1 MDFLNFF
8 YFFVFYSFF
17 GWLIESTFISI
28 RQKRFVNR
36 GFLDGPFCPIY
47 GFGALTIILF
57 VFPFHRQFLLFF
69 LMSILVTSL
78 IEYFTS
84 WFFEKFFNVS
94 WWNYSDKPLNLHGRI
109 CLENCLYWG
118 ILSVLVLS
126 FIHPH
131 IILLSNF
138 LSHYLGF
145 FGVLLF
151 TIYFIIDAT
160 DTFYILAKFKKIISQ
175 KISDNL
181 HLDKKIIRLIKSF
194 PNFKTKINNDF
205 INELKT
211 KFKIKYYP
219 KKMP

>member
-1 MDFLNFF
+1 MSFLNIF
-8 YFFVFYSFF
+8 YFFVFYSFL
-17 GWLIESTFISI
+17 GWLIESTFVSIS
-28 RQKRFVNR
+28 QKRFVNR

-69 LMSILVTSL
+69 LMSILVTSF

-94 WWNYSDKPLNLHGRI
+94 WWNYSNKPLNINGRI

-126 FIHPH
+126 FIHPY
-131 IILLSNF
+131 IIPLANF
-138 LSHYLGF
+138 LSLYLGF
-145 FGVLLF
+145 FGVFLF

-160 DTFYILAKFKKIISQ
+160 DTFYILIEFKKMISQ
-175 KISDNL
+175 KISDNI
-181 HLDKKIIRLIKSF
+181 HLDKKLVRLIKNF
-194 PNFKTKINNDF
+194 PNFRSKINNDF
-205 INELKT
+205 VNELKARLN
-211 KFKIKYYP
+211 IKRYI
-219 KKMP
+219 KK